1 MLNFYVT
8 SNKQLWL
15 HFLNRDIKPKVLPL
29 PKYTRE
35 VEEANA
41 QDVMEWVK
49 NGIILCKSYASGDD
63 RTLIRTNVSMSVT
76 WVRLVRGRWCLIGCS
91 NLDLSQLIVWDLFAT
106 PLHAATFHLPGPVVD
121 GTIDETKAEVLIAL
135 TIGSR

>member
-1 MLNFYVT
+1 
-8 SNKQLWL
+8 
-15 HFLNRDIKPKVLPL
+15 
-29 PKYTRE
+29 
-35 VEEANA
+35 
-41 QDVMEWVK
+41 MEWVK

-91 NLDLSQLIVWDLFAT
+91 NLDLSQLIVWDIFAT
-106 PLHAATFHLPGPVVD
+106 PLHATTFHLPGPVVD
-121 GTIDETKAEVLIAL
+121 GTIDETEVEVLIAL